1 MKPDDSTLI
10 AYADG
15 ELSPAAAAS
24 VEQALAESSALRA
37 EVARLRASRLPYR
50 QAFAAQSLPPLPDA
64 LRLRI
69 EAMASAAQVSQAPQQ
84 PTQQEVRPP
93 VWQETPRAAD
103 RPTRREPAPEAGP
116 AALPD
121 SASDPASDVSPN
133 LPPESSLPGVVLP
146 FAKRRAAR
154 PTAWLAAAFVAGA
167 FCAGLVQQFAA
178 GGLGGGAA
186 PLAAAG
192 AKPPWISVAAD
203 YQQFYT
209 RDTLTNVEPDPA
221 AVARVVGAIRS
232 EDGIAV
238 RVPDLAAAGLTFKSV
253 DRLRYD
259 GKPLVQIAYL
269 PAQGT
274 PVALCVMKDTRPDQ
288 AIAQRELHGMS
299 VVTWRQGSLSYALIG
314 KPDSGNLD
322 AIARQI
328 AGSRVDAMFAARGS
342 AARPLG

>member
-24 VEQALAESSALRA
+24 VEQALAESSALRD

-64 LRLRI
+64 LRMRI
-69 EAMASAAQVSQAPQQ
+69 EAMASAAQPAQAHQ
-84 PTQQEVRPP
+84 
-93 VWQETPRAAD
+93 AAQ
-103 RPTRREPAPEAGP
+103 REPEPEAGP
-116 AALPD
+116 ASKPD
-121 SASDPASDVSPN
+121 ASPATP
-133 LPPESSLPGVVLP
+133 LPGVVLP

-154 PTAWLAAAFVAGA
+154 PAVWLAAAFVAGA

-178 GGLGGGAA
+178 GGLGGGDT

-192 AKPPWISVAAD
+192 AKTPWISVAAD

-209 RDTLTNVEPDPA
+209 RETLANVQPDPA
-221 AVARVVGAIRS
+221 VAARIVGAIRS
-232 EDGIAV
+232 DDGIAL
-238 RVPDLAAAGLTFKSV
+238 RVPDLAMAGLTFKSV

-269 PAQGT
+269 PAHGT
-274 PVALCVMKDTRPDQ
+274 PVALCVMKDARPDQ
-288 AIAQRELHGMS
+288 AIAQRKLHGMS

-314 KPDSGNLD
+314 KPDSGDLD

-328 AGSRVDAMFAARGS
+328 AGSRVDAMFAAREI
-342 AARPLG
+342 APRPLG